1 MIGAVH
7 AVLSGPAEQENRMN
21 CANHADV
28 SANAFCRTCGKPL
41 CSTCTRD
48 VRGVIYCEEC
58 LASHLS
64 GTMPPPGPTAVPPGA
79 QPSTGVPSPGLAA
92 ILGFIPGVG
101 AMYNGEYAKGFIHVV
116 IFATLIWMADNVSG
130 LFGIAIAAFVVYMPI
145 EAYKTARARQ
155 MGLPPPDPL
164 GLNNLFSPV
173 GSAKP
178 AAAVAAGVVPP
189 EGTPVAVP
197 EGQPVDT
204 DSCPPSRVPV
214 GAFILIGLG
223 VLFLLDE
230 LGVLH
235 MHNLWRFWPLV
246 LIALGIRILMRR
258 SGRGW

>member
-1 MIGAVH
+1 
-7 AVLSGPAEQENRMN
+7 MN

-28 SANAFCRTCGKPL
+28 PATAYCRTCGKPV
-41 CSTCTRD
+41 CSSCARD

-58 LASHLS
+58 LASHVS
-64 GTMPPPGPTAVPPGA
+64 GTMPPPGPAAVPPGA

-130 LFGIAIAAFVVYMPI
+130 LFGIAIAAFVIYMPI
-145 EAYKTARARQ
+145 EAYKTARAKE
-155 MGLPPPDPL
+155 MGLPAPDPF
-164 GLNNLFSPV
+164 GLNNLFAPA

-178 AAAVAAGVVPP
+178 ATSVAASVVPA
-189 EGTPVAVP
+189 EGNPAASP
-197 EGQPVDT
+197 EGQPVDAEC
-204 DSCPPSRVPV
+204 CPSSRVPV

-230 LGVLH
+230 IGVLH
-235 MHNLWRFWPLV
+235 FHSLWRFWPLV
-246 LIALGIRILMRR
+246 LIAIGIRVLMRR